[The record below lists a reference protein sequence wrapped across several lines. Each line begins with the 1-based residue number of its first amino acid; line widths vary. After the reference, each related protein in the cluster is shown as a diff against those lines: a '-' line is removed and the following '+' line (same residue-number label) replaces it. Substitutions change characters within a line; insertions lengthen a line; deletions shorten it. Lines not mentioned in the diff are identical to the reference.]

1 MKKLILPV
9 MVMLVAAGAYAE
21 DAKITDM
28 QPLTKDSVKAQ
39 PLTDIKAGLIKA
51 EPLKLVK
58 TDNGMNELKHFPQA
72 ASDMVRHVIA
82 VEPKADEGL
91 YKIELVVGK
100 KQMVDCN
107 HQWFGGSLTQKTV
120 DGFGYDYYETGE
132 LIGPMST
139 MMGCMNNEKREA
151 FVSANMGDK
160 ALVRYNSRLPVV
172 VYAPKD
178 VDVKYRIW
186 STDNQ
191 LSDAPAK

>member
-1 MKKLILPV
+1 MEKLILPV
-9 MVMLVAAGAYAE
+9 MAMLVAAGAYAE
-21 DAKITDM
+21 DAK
-28 QPLTKDSVKAQ
+28 LTTLVPMK
-39 PLTDIKAGLIKA
+39 I
-51 EPLKLVK
+51 VK
-58 TDNGMNELKHFPQA
+58 TDTTKAVPLVEVKTGNGMSELKHFPQA

-82 VEPKADEGL
+82 VEPKTDEGL

-120 DGFGYDYYETGE
+120 EGFGYDYYEAGE

-139 MMGCMNNEKREA
+139 MMGCLNNEKREA
-151 FVSANMGDK
+151 FVSANMGDE
-160 ALVRYNSRLPVV
+160 AFVRYNSRLPVV

-191 LSDAPAK
+191 LADAPAK